1 MQTTKNLVFSIL
13 LLPTAFFVT
22 YRTTAQVPQE
32 VSSIVKMNLDEG
44 QDKLQSLGYEIC
56 HSSLFAKE
64 QDWYNEKEKICVTIK
79 FKKKS
84 KEITEVSLNPETSKC
99 EQGLEASRKVW
110 EKYHDGQ
117 APVSNSKI
125 DEERKKLADQ
135 GFKVSY
141 WVDQISPGNRSEYWV
156 NDKTQ
161 KTMLIVWKVEG
172 NEWLMTNK
180 TEYEYGKNPAPIKQ

>member
-1 MQTTKNLVFSIL
+1 MKRTKNLVFYTL
-13 LLPTAFFVT
+13 LLTAFFVSNKIA
-22 YRTTAQVPQE
+22 AQVPKE

-44 QDKLQSLGYEIC
+44 QDKLQNLGYEIC

-110 EKYHDGQ
+110 EKYHDGP

-125 DEERKKLADQ
+125 EEERKKLADQ
-135 GFKVSY
+135 GFRVSY
-141 WVDQISPGNRSEYWV
+141 WVDQISPGNSSEYWV

-180 TEYEYGKNPAPIKQ
+180 TEYKYGKNPAPSQQ

>member
-1 MQTTKNLVFSIL
+1 MQSAKNQIFPIMLLV
-13 LLPTAFFVT
+13 TAFFVT
-22 YRTTAQVPQE
+22 NKTNAQVPQE
-32 VSSIVKMNLDEG
+32 VSSIVKMNLHEG

-56 HSSLFAKE
+56 HSSFLAKE
-64 QDWYNEKEKICVTIK
+64 QDWYNEKEKICVTVK
-79 FKKKS
+79 FSKKS
-84 KEITEVSLNPETSKC
+84 KEIKEVALNPKTSKC
-99 EQGLEASRKVW
+99 QQGLEASRKIW
-110 EKYHDGQ
+110 EKYHDGR

-141 WVDQISPGNRSEYWV
+141 WVDQISPGNSSEYWV

-161 KTMLIVWKVEG
+161 KTMLIVWKVAG

-180 TEYEYGKNPAPIKQ
+180 TEYQYGKNPAPKKE

>member
-1 MQTTKNLVFSIL
+1 MHPTKNLVFSIL
-13 LLPTAFFVT
+13 LLVTTFFVT
-22 YRTTAQVPQE
+22 KRTTAQVPQE
-32 VSSIVKMNLDEG
+32 VSSIVKLNLDEG
-44 QDKLQSLGYEIC
+44 QEKLQSLGYEIC

-84 KEITEVSLNPETSKC
+84 KEITEVALNPETSKC
-99 EQGLEASRKVW
+99 QQGLEASRKVW

-117 APVSNSKI
+117 APVSTPKI
-125 DEERKKLADQ
+125 DEERKKLLDQ

-141 WVDQISPGNRSEYWV
+141 WVDQISPGNSSEYWV

-161 KTMLIVWKVEG
+161 KTMLIVWKVDG
-172 NEWLMTNK
+172 DKWLMTNK
-180 TEYEYGKNPAPIKQ
+180 TDYEYGKNPAPLKQ